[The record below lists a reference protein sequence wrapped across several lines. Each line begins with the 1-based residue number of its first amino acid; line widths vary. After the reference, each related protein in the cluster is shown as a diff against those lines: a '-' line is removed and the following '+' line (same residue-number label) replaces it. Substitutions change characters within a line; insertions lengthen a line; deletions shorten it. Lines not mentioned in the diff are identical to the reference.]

1 MLHVESLNA
10 FPAKIRNRQR
20 CSLPSLLFNI
30 VSWILAMEICN
41 KRNKRYPNWETEIIE
56 TRRSNQSLL
65 KKLNPEYSLEGLRW
79 SWSSNTLAT
88 WWEEPTCW
96 KRPWCWERLRGKGE
110 RSDRGWDSWM
120 VSSTQWTWVWANLG
134 RWWRTGKPGM
144 MQSMRWEESDMIEQL
159 KNNFFRFFFHINH

>member
-1 MLHVESLNA
+1 MLKVWMLSLL
-10 FPAKIRNRQR
+10 RQK

-41 KRNKRYPNWETEIIE
+41 KRNKRYQNWETERIE
-56 TRRSNQSLL
+56 TRRSNQSVL
-65 KKLNPEYSLEGLRW
+65 KKINPEYSLEGLRW
-79 SWSSNTLAT
+79 SWSSNTLAI
-88 WWEEPTCW
+88 WCEEPTHW

-134 RWWRTGKPGM
+134 RWWRTGKPGVL
-144 MQSMRWEESDMIEQL
+144 QSMGSGRLRQGLATEQHHHSHL
-159 KNNFFRFFFHINH
+159 LTV